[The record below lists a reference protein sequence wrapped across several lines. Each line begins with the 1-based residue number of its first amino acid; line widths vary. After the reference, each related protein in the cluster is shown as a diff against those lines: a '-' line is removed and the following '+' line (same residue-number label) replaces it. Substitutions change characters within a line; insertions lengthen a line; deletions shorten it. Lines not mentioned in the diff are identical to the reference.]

1 MRCHFFSP
9 VPVSTST
16 QNGTS
21 THALF
26 FHSIGEI
33 FAGVFALFLSVT
45 RPFDSRTGTDHVT
58 FVTRG
63 RTKPGHGEI
72 APDGR

>member
-1 MRCHFFSP
+1 MPLFFP
-9 VPVSTST
+9 RFRSTH
-16 QNGTS
+16 NGTS
-21 THALF
+21 AHAPLSPFTASEKLTAFLF
-26 FHSIGEI
+26 PSDHY
-33 FAGVFALFLSVT
+33 